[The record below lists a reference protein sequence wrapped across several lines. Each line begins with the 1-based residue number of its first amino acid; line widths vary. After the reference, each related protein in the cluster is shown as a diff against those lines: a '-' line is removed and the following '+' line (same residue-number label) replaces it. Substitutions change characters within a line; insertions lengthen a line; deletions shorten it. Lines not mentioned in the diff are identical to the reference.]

1 MCLEVFEEKEMRTLQ
16 QQNPYNEATKK
27 VTVIPECFRG
37 DPGLGSTLGLDITD
51 KAL

>member
-1 MCLEVFEEKEMRTLQ
+1 MWTLW

-37 DPGLGSTLGLDITD
+37 DPAPESMVELDITD